1 MKEYLILHPAVD
13 PRTIPSKFELYISL
27 RLGENFR
34 GSIFFPENAVDD
46 GGKSIFLRLIR
57 FFEENEEREERRK
70 GGLLYRGSE
79 IVHFFFSS
87 RFRKI
92 RSVEESENFAGN
104 NALSGETMLLVLFPN
119 YLSKETNST
128 VGIKVSERK
137 RRLRDYCN

>member
-1 MKEYLILHPAVD
+1 MIFFTENTVD
-13 PRTIPSKFELYISL
+13 DAGKKYFLKVD
-27 RLGENFR
+27 
-34 GSIFFPENAVDD
+34 SIFQGERRER
-46 GGKSIFLRLIR
+46 K
-57 FFEENEEREERRK
+57 EERAGCYTEGAK
-70 GGLLYRGSE
+70 LF
-79 IVHFFFSS
+79 IFFRFRSS

-104 NALSGETMLLVLFPN
+104 NALSGETMLLVLCPN

>member
-57 FFEENEEREERRK
+57 FFEENEERGKKKGRVAIPRERNC
-70 GGLLYRGSE
+70 S
-79 IVHFFFSS
+79 FFFLFS
-87 RFRKI
+87 
-92 RSVEESENFAGN
+92 
-104 NALSGETMLLVLFPN
+104 LS
-119 YLSKETNST
+119 
-128 VGIKVSERK
+128 
-137 RRLRDYCN
+137 